1 MLPNLSDI
9 LMISTNSPDH
19 FNVQIDFQLNSEYL
33 EIFKKTLTI
42 FVYKRR
48 NYQLLKTSIGT
59 LLKNENKKLQIDNGE
74 VSINSDVSK
83 LLGLKFMEKLNTF
96 EKQIFLYESSDND
109 GEYDSLTNNSGLSIF
124 NIIDNKIEMQL
135 MATKPKTID
144 DLWNLKLIF
153 AFTDRLLTENLHFIS
168 LGFIEQLKQ
177 NVWKLSNS

>member
-1 MLPNLSDI
+1 
-9 LMISTNSPDH
+9 
-19 FNVQIDFQLNSEYL
+19 
-33 EIFKKTLTI
+33 
-42 FVYKRR
+42 
-48 NYQLLKTSIGT
+48 
-59 LLKNENKKLQIDNGE
+59 
-74 VSINSDVSK
+74 
-83 LLGLKFMEKLNTF
+83 MEKLNTF

>member
-1 MLPNLSDI
+1 
-9 LMISTNSPDH
+9 
-19 FNVQIDFQLNSEYL
+19 L
-33 EIFKKTLTI
+33 EIFKETLTI

-59 LLKNENKKLQIDNGE
+59 LLKNENKKLQVDNGE
-74 VSINSDVSK
+74 VRLNSDVSK
-83 LLGLKFMEKLNTF
+83 LLDLKFMKKLNTF
-96 EKQIFLYESSDND
+96 EKQIFLYESSEND
-109 GEYDSLTNNSGLSIF
+109 GEYDLLTNNSGLSIF

-153 AFTDRLLTENLHFIS
+153 AYTDRLLNDNLHFIS

-177 NVWKLSNS
+177 NIWKLSNS